1 LLRTIINFSIEQRFF
16 VVGLVLLLV
25 GLGVGALSTLPIDAF
40 PDLTNNQVVIIT
52 DAPGMAAAEVEQ
64 LVTFAIEGAMM
75 GIPDTE
81 EVRSISKFG
90 LSIVTI
96 VFADHVD
103 TYLARQLVN
112 ERLSEAKTRIP
123 EGLEP
128 TMGPVA
134 TAFGEIYQYV
144 VEGEG
149 YTAME
154 LKTIHDWNVKFQLRT
169 VAGVNEVNSWGGF
182 IQQYHV
188 LVDPNRLLAYR
199 LTFHDVFTALAESNQ
214 NFGGSFIEHGA
225 EAYTVRGLGLFDS
238 LEDIE
243 EVGVKS
249 DEGASVLIRDL
260 ASVEIRPAVRQG
272 AVTKDGAGEVVSGMV
287 IMTKGENSR
296 EVIARVKQRVEA
308 IQSTLPE
315 GVRIRPFYDQ
325 TELVGRTTRT
335 VATNLIEGGLL
346 VTIVLFLFLHNVRA
360 ALIVALVIPLS
371 MLIAFIGM
379 RVFGVSANLMSLG
392 AIDFGLIV
400 DGSVVMMENFVR
412 RLRDNQD
419 GGDPREVVHSSAL
432 EVARPIVF
440 SITIIVSVYVPIM
453 ALEGMAS
460 RMFQPMALTVAF
472 AVFGSLVLALTF
484 VPAVTS
490 MVAHHIHPSPE
501 PFFDR
506 VRDRYRTLLARAL
519 AARRK
524 TVGGALALVTAAMV
538 SIPYLG
544 TEFMPELDE
553 GAILIETFRL
563 PSVSLSE
570 SVAIAT
576 RVEQVVREFP
586 EVTTVVTKIGR
597 PDLATEAMGVYQGD
611 VYVLLKPPSEWTT
624 ADNRE
629 DLIDALDE
637 KLSSAPGVAI
647 SFTQP
652 LAMRLDEVISGVRSD
667 VAVKLFGDDFDD
679 LESQAERIRRVVERV
694 RGAADVQVEPL
705 SGAAELR
712 IDVNRTELA
721 RYGLRV
727 ADVADF
733 IETAVGG
740 RPATQVIEG
749 RRRIDVVVRLPV
761 ERRSD
766 PNAVRA
772 LLITTPSGERVPLG
786 RVASVEVAEGPEV
799 VNRENAQRRIVI
811 QSNVRGRD
819 IGSFVAEAQGAIE
832 AEVDLLPGY
841 FITWGGEFEQQER
854 AMARLA
860 FVVPLA
866 ILFIFL
872 LIFATFNSLPQ
883 TVLIMLILP
892 FSMVG
897 GVGALWLRG
906 LNLSLSASVGFIALF
921 GIAVMNGLVLVS
933 YINGLRDEGR
943 ALKDAVLEGASV
955 RLRPVL
961 MTSIVASLG
970 FVPMATSTQAGAEV
984 QRPLATV
991 VIGGL
996 VTSTIL
1002 TLIVLPTLYE
1012 WLEEWRAK
1020 NHSD

>member
-1 LLRTIINFSIEQRFF
+1 MLRALIDFSTEQRFF

-25 GLGVGALSTLPIDAF
+25 GVGLWALGTLPIDAF
-40 PDLTNNQVVIIT
+40 PDLTNNQVNIIT

-96 VFADHVD
+96 VFADYVD

-123 EGLEP
+123 DGLEP

-182 IQQYHV
+182 IEQYHV
-188 LVDPNRLLAYR
+188 LVDPDRLLAYR
-199 LTFHDVFTALAESNQ
+199 LTLHDVFAALAASNQ

-225 EAYTVRGLGLFDS
+225 EAYTVRGLGLFES
-238 LEDIE
+238 VHDIE
-243 EVGVKS
+243 AVVVKS
-249 DEGASVLIRDL
+249 EEGIPVLIRDL
-260 ASVEIRPAVRQG
+260 ASVEVQPAVRQG
-272 AVTKDGAGEVVSGMV
+272 AVTKDGDGEVVSGMV

-296 EVIARVKQRVEA
+296 EVIARVKERVDA
-308 IQSTLPE
+308 VQATLPP

-335 VATNLIEGGLL
+335 VATNLVEGGLL
-346 VTIVLFLFLHNVRA
+346 VTIVLFLFLNNVRA

-412 RLRDNQD
+412 RLR
-419 GGDPREVVHSSAL
+419 GKGTSSAAKEVIRESAL

-440 SITIIVSVYVPIM
+440 SITIIISVYVPIM
-453 ALEGMAS
+453 ALEGMAA
-460 RMFQPMALTVAF
+460 RMFRPMALTVAL

-484 VPAVTS
+484 VPAVAT
-490 MVAHHIHPSPE
+490 MVARHIHPSPE
-501 PFFDR
+501 PRFDR
-506 VRDRYRTLLARAL
+506 LRTRYRKLLTQVM

-524 TVGGALALVTAAMV
+524 TVGVALAMVTVAMA
-538 SIPYLG
+538 SIPFLG

-553 GAILIETFRL
+553 GALLIETFRL

-570 SVAIAT
+570 SVEIAT
-576 RVEQVVREFP
+576 RVERVVREFP
-586 EVTTVVTKIGR
+586 EVTTIVTKIGR
-597 PDLATEAMGVYQGD
+597 PDLATEAMGIYQGD

-624 ADNRE
+624 ADDRE
-629 DLIDALDE
+629 GLIEAIDE
-637 KLSSAPGVAI
+637 KLASVPGVAV

-667 VAVKLFGDDFDD
+667 VAVKLFGDDFEE
-679 LESQAERIRRVVERV
+679 LEANAERIRRIVTSV

-712 IDVNRTELA
+712 VAVKRAELGA
-721 RYGLRV
+721 
-727 ADVADF
+727 
-733 IETAVGG
+733 TACG
-740 RPATQVIEG
+740 
-749 RRRIDVVVRLPV
+749 
-761 ERRSD
+761 
-766 PNAVRA
+766 
-772 LLITTPSGERVPLG
+772 
-786 RVASVEVAEGPEV
+786 
-799 VNRENAQRRIVI
+799 
-811 QSNVRGRD
+811 
-819 IGSFVAEAQGAIE
+819 
-832 AEVDLLPGY
+832 
-841 FITWGGEFEQQER
+841 
-854 AMARLA
+854 
-860 FVVPLA
+860 
-866 ILFIFL
+866 
-872 LIFATFNSLPQ
+872 
-883 TVLIMLILP
+883 
-892 FSMVG
+892 
-897 GVGALWLRG
+897 
-906 LNLSLSASVGFIALF
+906 
-921 GIAVMNGLVLVS
+921 
-933 YINGLRDEGR
+933 
-943 ALKDAVLEGASV
+943 
-955 RLRPVL
+955 
-961 MTSIVASLG
+961 
-970 FVPMATSTQAGAEV
+970 
-984 QRPLATV
+984 
-991 VIGGL
+991 
-996 VTSTIL
+996 
-1002 TLIVLPTLYE
+1002 
-1012 WLEEWRAK
+1012 
-1020 NHSD
+1020 

>member
-1 LLRTIINFSIEQRFF
+1 
-16 VVGLVLLLV
+16 
-25 GLGVGALSTLPIDAF
+25 
-40 PDLTNNQVVIIT
+40 
-52 DAPGMAAAEVEQ
+52 
-64 LVTFAIEGAMM
+64 
-75 GIPDTE
+75 
-81 EVRSISKFG
+81 
-90 LSIVTI
+90 
-96 VFADHVD
+96 
-103 TYLARQLVN
+103 
-112 ERLSEAKTRIP
+112 
-123 EGLEP
+123 
-128 TMGPVA
+128 
-134 TAFGEIYQYV
+134 
-144 VEGEG
+144 
-149 YTAME
+149 
-154 LKTIHDWNVKFQLRT
+154 
-169 VAGVNEVNSWGGF
+169 
-182 IQQYHV
+182 
-188 LVDPNRLLAYR
+188 
-199 LTFHDVFTALAESNQ
+199 
-214 NFGGSFIEHGA
+214 
-225 EAYTVRGLGLFDS
+225 
-238 LEDIE
+238 
-243 EVGVKS
+243 
-249 DEGASVLIRDL
+249 
-260 ASVEIRPAVRQG
+260 
-272 AVTKDGAGEVVSGMV
+272 
-287 IMTKGENSR
+287 
-296 EVIARVKQRVEA
+296 
-308 IQSTLPE
+308 
-315 GVRIRPFYDQ
+315 
-325 TELVGRTTRT
+325 
-335 VATNLIEGGLL
+335 
-346 VTIVLFLFLHNVRA
+346 
-360 ALIVALVIPLS
+360 
-371 MLIAFIGM
+371 
-379 RVFGVSANLMSLG
+379 
-392 AIDFGLIV
+392 
-400 DGSVVMMENFVR
+400 
-412 RLRDNQD
+412 
-419 GGDPREVVHSSAL
+419 
-432 EVARPIVF
+432 
-440 SITIIVSVYVPIM
+440 
-453 ALEGMAS
+453 
-460 RMFQPMALTVAF
+460 
-472 AVFGSLVLALTF
+472 LTF

-637 KLSSAPGVAI
+637 KLSSVPGVAI